1 MNSTYAEPLDVQDCC
16 SSFVIGVDDDYDDDD
31 DDDDDVCYVLITVS

>member
-16 SSFVIGVDDDYDDDD
+16 SSLVIGVDDDD